1 MKQGYI
7 CGLSITLMSCMMWSG
22 GVIMANKTGTLK
34 EYKKKR
40 DFTKTPEPA
49 PRKKKSAG
57 TLQFVI
63 QKHAASHLHYDFRL
77 EIGGVLVSW
86 AIPKG
91 PSTDSADKRL
101 AVMTEDHPLAYA
113 HFEGVIPQGEYG
125 GGTVMVWDIGTYENI
140 KEVKGKTV
148 SMDECLKNGRIEIV
162 LHGKKLHGAYALVR
176 FKGEKKQWLCIK
188 MKDQYARAGSQIT
201 ASKPKSV
208 LTGRTMDQ
216 ISRAGVLFDGDC
228 TTTACSHAPK
238 AKAKKQVSKKTTK
251 KSTGKSDGQKKRSAK
266 SKNR

>member
-7 CGLSITLMSCMMWSG
+7 RGLSIALISYVLFNG
-22 GVIMANKTGTLK
+22 EGVMAKKTEALK

-49 PRKKKSAG
+49 PRKKATKGAAI
-57 TLQFVI
+57 FVI

-77 EIGGVLVSW
+77 EIDGVLVSW

-91 PSTDSADKRL
+91 PSLDPANKRL
-101 AVMTEDHPLAYA
+101 AVMTEDHPLEYA

-125 GGTVMVWDIGTYENI
+125 GGTVMVWDIGTYTNI
-140 KEVKGKTV
+140 KQLKGKTV
-148 SMDECLKNGRIEIV
+148 SMAECLKDGRIEIE
-162 LHGKKLHGAYALVR
+162 LQGKKLHGAYALVR

-188 MKDQYARAGSQIT
+188 MKDAYARAGSDIVS
-201 ASKPKSV
+201 SKPKSA

-216 ISRAGVLFDGDC
+216 ITRAGVVFDGDC
-228 TTTACSHAPK
+228 STKACSHAAKSK
-238 AKAKKQVSKKTTK
+238 AK
-251 KSTGKSDGQKKRSAK
+251 TGKTMGKSNGQKKRIAQ